1 MSQKSLNSIC
11 GRRMKTSGVLI
22 RDSTK
27 GPVYT
32 MQTISIGSTGPDVRV
47 VQSTLNR
54 VGYNAGTV
62 DGIFGSR
69 TYGAVVAFQRN
80 NNLSPDGIVGPVT
93 WSVLERLL
101 RGYDTY
107 TIRSGDTLYN
117 IAPRYYATIN
127 AIITANPGIDPNRL
141 SIGAQIIVP
150 YGIDVVTLDVVPTYE
165 IVERQIQGL
174 KARYPFLE
182 VGSIGRSVMGREL
195 YYIRLGTGSREASYN
210 ASHHANEYITTP
222 VLMKFIENYA
232 KAYSTNTSIL
242 GYNIGE
248 LFSLTSIYVIPLVNP
263 DGVDLVTYWPSYED
277 PVFMNAARLNRTG
290 LPLPNV
296 WKANIRGVD
305 LNLNYPAEW
314 ENAKAEQLEAGITS
328 PAPRDYGGEA
338 PLSEPESKAMV
349 EFTRNHNFRIVIAYH
364 TQGEVIYWQF
374 KNYAPPVSLT
384 IANQFGS
391 ITGYDVEPGTA
402 EAAYAGY
409 KDWFLQEFQRPGY
422 TVEVGK
428 GVNPI
433 SFGQLP
439 AIYSEN
445 EGVLLLGA
453 VV

>member
-1 MSQKSLNSIC
+1 MLSILAAA
-11 GRRMKTSGVLI
+11 MKD
-22 RDSTK
+22 RCFF
-27 GPVYT
+27 
-32 MQTISIGSTGPDVRV
+32 MQTISRGSTGPDVRV
-47 VQSTLNR
+47 VQSLLNR
-54 VGYNAGTV
+54 IGYNAGSV

-69 TYGAVVAFQRN
+69 TYEAVTAFQRN
-80 NNLSPDGIVGPVT
+80 NGLSADGIVGPAT
-93 WSVLERLL
+93 WSVLDRLL

-107 TIRSGDTLYN
+107 TVRPGDTLYN
-117 IAPRYYATIN
+117 IARRYYTTVN
-127 AIITANPGIDPNRL
+127 AIITANPGIDPDRL
-141 SIGAQIIVP
+141 SIGQRLTVP

-165 IVERQIQGL
+165 IVQRQIQGL

-182 VGSIGRSVMGREL
+182 TGSIGRSVMGREL
-195 YYIRLGTGSREASYN
+195 YYVRLGTGEREVSYN

-232 KAYSTNTSIL
+232 RAYSEGRSIQ
-242 GYNIGE
+242 GYNIQN
-248 LFSLTSIYVIPLVNP
+248 LFNLTSIYMIPLVNP
-263 DGVDLVTYWPSYED
+263 DGVDLVNYWPDYDD
-277 PVFMNAARLNRTG
+277 PAFVNAARLNRTG

-314 ENAKAEQLEAGITS
+314 EREKEEELEQGITS
-328 PAPRDYGGEA
+328 PGPRDYGGEA
-338 PLSEPESKAMV
+338 PLSEPESRAMV
-349 EFTRNHNFRIVIAYH
+349 EFTRAHSFRIVIAYH

-374 KNYAPPVSLT
+374 QNYAPPVALT
-384 IANQFGS
+384 IANQFAA
-391 ITGYDVEPGTA
+391 ITGYAVEAGTA

-409 KDWFLQEFQRPGY
+409 KDWFLQEFRRPGY
-422 TVEVGK
+422 TIEVGR

-439 AIYSEN
+439 AIYREN